1 MLLDLKLLQKN
12 PEIVSTALI
21 HRGSPL
27 NITSFEE
34 LDTKRRELL
43 SEVETLKAKRNQASI
58 QVAQMK
64 RNGEN
69 TDTIIAELSELS
81 SKIVVLDN
89 MTNQVKTELYDWML
103 AVPNIPHYSVPI
115 GKDETDNKEIYRWGE
130 IPTFNFQPKEHWELG
145 STLQGLDFERASKIT
160 GSRFTILWK
169 WAARLERS
177 LINFFLD
184 FHLAQG
190 RTEVLPPLIV
200 NEKSMTNTGQLPKFA
215 DDLFKLEG
223 TDYFLI
229 PTAEV
234 PLTNIHSDEIID
246 EYLLP
251 LSYCAQTACF
261 RSEAGSAGKDTKG
274 LIRQHQFTK
283 VEMVYFSHPD
293 QSYDLLEQMRRS
305 AETLLEQLE
314 LPYRTVVLC
323 TGDLGFSSSKT
334 YDIEVW
340 LPGQNTYREISSCS
354 NCESFQARRANIRF
368 RASSG
373 EKTQFVHTLNGS
385 GLPIGR
391 TIVAILEN
399 GQQKDGS
406 VQLPKKLVPYM
417 GGIEC
422 IEP

>member
-1 MLLDLKLLQKN
+1 MLDLKLLQKN
-12 PEIVSTALI
+12 PEVVSTALI
-21 HRGSPL
+21 HRGSSV

-34 LDTKRRELL
+34 LDAKRRELL
-43 SEVETLKAKRNQASI
+43 YEVETLKAKRNQASI

-69 TDTIIAELSELS
+69 TDSIITQLSELS
-81 SKIVVLDN
+81 SQIVVLDN
-89 MTNQVKTELYDWML
+89 MTDHVKTELHEWML
-103 AVPNIPHYSVPI
+103 NVPNIPHHSVPI
-115 GKDETDNKEIYRWGE
+115 GKDETDNKEVYKWGK
-130 IPTFNFQPKEHWELG
+130 IPNFDFQPKEHWELG
-145 STLQGLDFERASKIT
+145 TTLQGLDFERASKIT

-169 WAARLERS
+169 WAARLERA

-184 FHLAQG
+184 FHLSQG
-190 RTEVLPPLIV
+190 CTEVLPPFIV
-200 NEKSMTNTGQLPKFA
+200 NQKAMINTGQLPKFSE
-215 DDLFKLEG
+215 DLFKIKG

-234 PLTNIHSDEIID
+234 PLTNIHSDEILD
-246 EYLLP
+246 EQLLP

-293 QSYDLLEQMRRS
+293 QSYKLLEEMRRS
-305 AETLLEQLE
+305 AETILEQLE
-314 LPYRTVVLC
+314 LPYKTVILC
-323 TGDLGFSSSKT
+323 TGDLGFSASKT

-340 LPGQNTYREISSCS
+340 LPGQNTYKEISSCS
-354 NCESFQARRANIRF
+354 NCESFQARRSNIRF
-368 RASSG
+368 RTSSG

-406 VQLPKKLVPYM
+406 IQLPKVLIPYM